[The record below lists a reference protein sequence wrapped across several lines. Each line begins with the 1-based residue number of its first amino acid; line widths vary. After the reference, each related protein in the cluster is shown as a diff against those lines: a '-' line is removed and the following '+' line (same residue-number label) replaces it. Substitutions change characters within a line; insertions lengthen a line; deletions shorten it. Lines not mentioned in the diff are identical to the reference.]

1 MQRRR
6 KIYILRRRRNT
17 EKKKGEDI
25 WRREICF
32 FLRRRRR
39 TEKEKKENIV
49 GKKKLLQA
57 GWVDGSKA
65 LQEVL
70 ADLKTEK
77 LEVETVLT

>member
-25 WRREICF
+25 WRREIC